1 MFTGLSA
8 FPLTPLDAAGSI
20 DEPAFERLVT
30 RLAEAGV
37 DSIGALGSTGSYAYL
52 TREERARV
60 AQLAVAAAG
69 DVPVM
74 IGIGAVRTEHVLA
87 HAHDAQAAGAAAVLL
102 APVGYQALTE
112 DEVYGLYADVTA
124 ELSVPLCVYDNP
136 GTTHFAFSDD
146 LHARVAALGGV
157 RAIKLPG
164 DGVAARIATLRPRV
178 PEHVALGMS
187 GDWFAAAALAGGADV
202 WFSVIGGLFPEA
214 ALAIVRE
221 GDGGVGAAGAAVGAV
236 PPPWLCPRDG
246 HRGGAAG
253 PRRRAQPPAPATAA
267 GRGRPRRARGRAAG
281 GLAGRAPRR
290 RTSVGPRRARGA

>member
-20 DEPAFERLVT
+20 DEPAFERLVG

-60 AQLAVAAAG
+60 AQLAVGAAG

-74 IGIGAVRTEHVLA
+74 VGIGAVRTEHVLA
-87 HAHDAQAAGAAAVLL
+87 HAHDAQVAGAAAVLL

-221 GDGGVGAAGAAVGAV
+221 GEPASERLEPLWA
-236 PPPWLCPRDG
+236 LF
-246 HRGGAAG
+246 
-253 PRRRAQPPAPATAA
+253 RRHGSVRVMGTAA
-267 GRGRPRRARGRAAG
+267 ALL
-281 GLAGRAPRR
+281 GLAGERNLPRPLRLLEGDARAELEAALR
-290 RTSVGPRRARGA
+290 VV